1 MYKYFILAYRT
12 ILERKNEESE
22 SLVDKYKSSLANTEA
37 DRDAVV
43 AQASA
48 KDKLIGTLQKQ
59 YGTMKQLID
68 QYGIDNKNKEQ
79 EIESLMVK
87 VNRLITINKDLIQAK
102 EDHLRIEKT
111 TVEKTVVEVNF
122 KFH

>member
-1 MYKYFILAYRT
+1 M
-12 ILERKNEESE
+12 
-22 SLVDKYKSSLANTEA
+22 DKYKSSLANTEA

-122 KFH
+122 YYTN